1 MLQKLGYVTI
11 LLLLMSLNKPIQ
23 KQYFSISE
31 VANMI
36 GVNASLLRFWEKEFK
51 QIKPKTN
58 ARGKRSYNSKDIEII
73 RSVYVLVKEQ
83 GFTLDGARKA
93 LKSRK
98 GLGAEVASEA
108 RAKAHATQKSMNDNL
123 DLKPKFSEDARLE
136 VINRLKK
143 VRAELLTFRAEIKG

>member
-1 MLQKLGYVTI
+1 MP
-11 LLLLMSLNKPIQ
+11 LNKPIQ

-31 VANMI
+31 VASML

-58 ARGKRSYNSKDIEII
+58 ARGKRSYHSNDIEVI
-73 RSVYVLVKEQ
+73 RSVYVLVKEK

-98 GLGAEVASEA
+98 GIGAEVASEA
-108 RAKAHATQKSMNDNL
+108 RAKAQMKQADVLSKGTE
-123 DLKPKFSEDARLE
+123 KP
-136 VINRLKK
+136 VIKEASRKEAVRRLKK
-143 VRAELLTFRAEIKG
+143 IRAELLTLRAEIKS

>member
-1 MLQKLGYVTI
+1 
-11 LLLLMSLNKPIQ
+11 MSLNKPIQ

-31 VANMI
+31 VASMI

-58 ARGKRSYNSKDIEII
+58 ARGKRSYNSKDIEIV

-93 LKSRK
+93 LSSRK
-98 GLGAEVASEA
+98 GMGAQAASEA
-108 RAKAHATQKSMNDNL
+108 KAKAHASQES
-123 DLKPKFSEDARLE
+123 
-136 VINRLKK
+136 VINSQDSQQQFSDEAKFETIKRLKK
-143 VRAELLTFRAEIKG
+143 VRADLLTFRAEIKD

>member
-1 MLQKLGYVTI
+1 MLP
-11 LLLLMSLNKPIQ
+11 LMSLNKPIQ

-58 ARGKRSYNSKDIEII
+58 ARGKRSYTTKDIEIV

-83 GFTLDGARKA
+83 GFTLEGARKA

-98 GLGAEVASEA
+98 GMGADVASEA
-108 RAKAHATQKSMNDNL
+108 RAKAHASQKSLSESL
-123 DLKPKFSEDARLE
+123 DVKPKFSEASRLE
-136 VINRLKK
+136 AIKRLKK
-143 VRAELLTFRAEIKG
+143 VRSVLLTFRAEIKG

>member
-1 MLQKLGYVTI
+1 
-11 LLLLMSLNKPIQ
+11 MSLNKPIQ

-58 ARGKRSYNSKDIEII
+58 ARGKRSYTTKDIEIV

-83 GFTLDGARKA
+83 VFTLDGARKA

-98 GLGAEVASEA
+98 GMGADVASEA
-108 RAKAHATQKSMNDNL
+108 RAKAHASQKSLSESL
-123 DLKPKFSEDARLE
+123 DVKPKFSEASRLE
-136 VINRLKK
+136 AIKRLKK
-143 VRAELLTFRAEIKG
+143 VRSVLLTFRAEIKG

>member
-1 MLQKLGYVTI
+1 MP
-11 LLLLMSLNKPIQ
+11 LNKPIQ

-31 VANMI
+31 VASML

-58 ARGKRSYNSKDIEII
+58 SRGKRLYNAKDIEIV

-93 LKSRK
+93 LRSRK
-98 GLGAEVASEA
+98 GMGAEVASEA
-108 RAKAHATQKSMNDNL
+108 RAKAQATQKA
-123 DLKPKFSEDARLE
+123 SELNSVTQPVMSE
-136 VINRLKK
+136 VNRQEAVSRLKK
-143 VRAELLTFRAEIKG
+143 VRAELLTLRAEIR

>member
-1 MLQKLGYVTI
+1 
-11 LLLLMSLNKPIQ
+11 MSLNKPIQ

-58 ARGKRSYNSKDIEII
+58 ARGKRSYTTKDIEIV

-98 GLGAEVASEA
+98 GMGADVASEA
-108 RAKAHATQKSMNDNL
+108 RAKAHASQKSLSESLNV
-123 DLKPKFSEDARLE
+123 KQKFSEASRLE
-136 VINRLKK
+136 AIKRLKK
-143 VRAELLTFRAEIKG
+143 VRSVLLTFRAEIKG

>member
-1 MLQKLGYVTI
+1 MLP
-11 LLLLMSLNKPIQ
+11 LMSLNKPIQ

-58 ARGKRSYNSKDIEII
+58 ARGKRSYTTKDIEIV

-98 GLGAEVASEA
+98 GMGADVASEA
-108 RAKAHATQKSMNDNL
+108 RAKAHASQKSLSESL
-123 DLKPKFSEDARLE
+123 DVKPKFSEASRLE
-136 VINRLKK
+136 AIKRLKK
-143 VRAELLTFRAEIKG
+143 VRSVLLTFRAEIKG

>member
-1 MLQKLGYVTI
+1 
-11 LLLLMSLNKPIQ
+11 MSLNKPIQ

-58 ARGKRSYNSKDIEII
+58 ARGKRSYTTKDIEIV

-83 GFTLDGARKA
+83 GFTLEGARKA

-98 GLGAEVASEA
+98 GMGADVASEA
-108 RAKAHATQKSMNDNL
+108 RAKAHASQKSLSESL
-123 DLKPKFSEDARLE
+123 DVKPKFSEASRLE
-136 VINRLKK
+136 AIKRLKK
-143 VRAELLTFRAEIKG
+143 VRSVLLTFRAEIKG

>member
-1 MLQKLGYVTI
+1 
-11 LLLLMSLNKPIQ
+11 MSLNKPIQ

-58 ARGKRSYNSKDIEII
+58 ARGKRSYTTKDIEIV

-98 GLGAEVASEA
+98 GMGADVAAEA
-108 RAKAHATQKSMNDNL
+108 RAKAHASQKSLSESL
-123 DLKPKFSEDARLE
+123 DVKPKFSEASRLE
-136 VINRLKK
+136 AIKRLKK
-143 VRAELLTFRAEIKG
+143 VRSVLLTFRAEIKG